1 MTQYDPTV
9 FVVDDDLA
17 VLKGLRLL
25 IRSAGINVE
34 TYLRAQDFLDSY
46 DPARPGCLV
55 LDLRMPGMSG
65 LELQETL
72 LKRRIGIPIIIV
84 TGHGNI
90 PAAMLAMK
98 RGAFGFLEKPFND
111 QVLLDKIQNAIA
123 EDIQTRQKQADRAA
137 VQHDLQ
143 ILHRESAN

>member
-34 TYLRAQDFLDSY
+34 TYLSAQDFLDSY

-72 LKRRIGIPIIIV
+72 LKRKIGIPIIII
-84 TGHGNI
+84 TGHGNV
-90 PAAMLAMK
+90 PAIFSVASPQI
-98 RGAFGFLEKPFND
+98 RRP
-111 QVLLDKIQNAIA
+111 
-123 EDIQTRQKQADRAA
+123 QKFTTA
-137 VQHDLQ
+137 V
-143 ILHRESAN
+143 EF